1 MFDQEKT
8 NGGTSRTA
16 RRSTARIALVAIC
29 CTAFAACADPA
40 PTQEEIV
47 TGPDSAAFVTRLGN
61 DTLVVERFVRSAD
74 RMEADVILRSPRTV
88 RTTYLVE
95 FTPEG
100 AISRM
105 ESESTRPGDDA
116 FGTRRQVIERMGDSL
131 QVTATTSEGE
141 QVRMAAAPDATLPFI
156 DMVHWPFEVAL
167 MRAHMAEGESAVQPL
182 LTGSRTSE
190 FPVAKVGY
198 DSMTITHP
206 SRGTMRVH
214 IDDYGRLVALD
225 AGATTRKLL
234 VERKQWEQPM
244 DELASQWAALDA
256 SGQGVG
262 DLSGRGAADVM
273 VKGANIV
280 LDYGT
285 PVKRGRDI
293 WGALVPYGELWR
305 TGANRATH
313 FSTSRVLTLGTGADT
328 LHLPAGEYTLFSVPE
343 ADGGELIVNSQ
354 TGQNGN
360 SYNADNDF
368 GRVRMQARDLP
379 EVVEVFTIRA
389 DEEGDGGVLRLQWD
403 RKELV
408 VPFTVR

>member
-1 MFDQEKT
+1 MFDKEKT
-8 NGGTSRTA
+8 NACASRIA
-16 RRSTARIALVAIC
+16 RRSTARIALVA
-29 CTAFAACADPA
+29 AAGAALAACSDPA
-40 PTQEEIV
+40 PTLEEIV

-61 DTLVVERFVRSAD
+61 DTLVVERFIRTPE
-74 RMEADVILRSPRTV
+74 RMVADVVLRAPRTT
-88 RTTYLVE
+88 RTTYVVD

-105 ESESTRPGDDA
+105 ESTSSRPGDEESA
-116 FGTRRQVIERMGDSL
+116 ARTQVLERVGDSL
-131 QVTATTSEGE
+131 KVTVSTSEGE
-141 QVRMAAAPDATLPFI
+141 QVRMAAAPEGTLPFI
-156 DMVHWPFEVAL
+156 DMVHWPFELAL
-167 MRAHMAEGESAVQPL
+167 MRAHMAESDSVMQPL
-182 LTGSRTSE
+182 LTGNRTTD
-190 FPVAKVGY
+190 FPIAAAGS

-214 IDDYGRLVALD
+214 VDAYGRLVALD
-225 AGATTRKLL
+225 AGATTRKLI
-234 VERKQWEQPM
+234 VERKQWDQPM
-244 DELASQWAALDA
+244 DELATQWAALDA
-256 SGQGVG
+256 SGQGIG

-273 VKGANIV
+273 VHGANIV

-313 FSTSRVLTLGTGADT
+313 FTTSRDLTLGSGADT
-328 LHLPAGEYTLFSVPE
+328 LHLPAGEYTLFSIPQ
-343 ADGGELIVNSQ
+343 ADGGELIISSQ

-360 SYNADNDF
+360 SYNAEHDF

-389 DEEGDGGVLRLQWD
+389 DEEGENGVLRLQWD
-403 RKELV
+403 MKELV
-408 VPFTVR
+408 VPFRVR